1 MRLGAYAA
9 DRRPLAV
16 PAFRRLWA
24 ASAVCAVGGSFSGVA
39 VPTQLYTLTGSSA
52 TVGAA
57 AAVSFGALVVAALWA
72 GALADRVDRR
82 RLLLAAQGA
91 LALTYLGLWV
101 QAGLGGSVAVVLVLV
116 ACQGLSYGAVMVTSG
131 AVVPRLV
138 PRDLLAAATSL
149 SSLVRYGGAIAG
161 PVLAGALIP
170 LLGLDTLYL
179 LDALALSAMLWA
191 VHRLPPLPPLPQ
203 AEPGPAAHAA
213 RLRGGAGGRRS
224 TVGQVLDGFRYLLRR
239 RLLVAV
245 LAVDLAAMVF
255 GLPFSLFPELAQQA
269 FGGAAGGGVELGLLY
284 AAYPVGVF
292 AAGLLSGVFTRV
304 RRHGALMASAAAA
317 WGVAVVLLALAPRL
331 GPALAALAAGGA
343 VNFVLSTCRNAVSQA
358 YTDDAL
364 RGRISGSLTVVVMGG
379 PQLAHVL
386 HGAGAS
392 VLGPRVAIAVGGLLT
407 VAAVAMI
414 VRAVPALWTYTVAQ
428 AAPEPSPAMAAS
440 PGRRP

>member
-1 MRLGAYAA
+1 MRLGAYAV

-82 RLLLAAQGA
+82 RLLLAGQGA

-101 QAGLGGSVAVVLVLV
+101 QAALGGSVAAVLVLV
-116 ACQGLSYGAVMVTSG
+116 ACQGLGFGAVMVTTG

-138 PRDLLAAATSL
+138 PAELLAAATSL

-179 LDALALSAMLWA
+179 LDALALAAMLWA
-191 VHRLPPLPPLPQ
+191 VHRLPPLPPLAQ
-203 AEPGPAAHAA
+203 SGPPAPAKQV
-213 RLRGGAGGRRS
+213 RRPS

-292 AAGLLSGVFTRV
+292 AAGLCSGVFTRF
-304 RRHGALMASAAAA
+304 RRHGALMAGAAAA

-343 VNFVLSTCRNAVSQA
+343 VNFVLSTCRNAISQA
-358 YTDDAL
+358 HTEDAL

-386 HGAGAS
+386 HGAAAS
-392 VLGPRVAIAVGGLLT
+392 VLGPRVAIAAGGLLAVGA
-407 VAAVAMI
+407 VAAI
-414 VRAVPALWTYTVAQ
+414 VRAVPELWTYAVA
-428 AAPEPSPAMAAS
+428 ASTPAPSTAMAAS

>member
-1 MRLGAYAA
+1 MRLGAYAV

-82 RLLLAAQGA
+82 RLLLAGQGA
-91 LALTYLGLWV
+91 LALTYLGLWI
-101 QAGLGGSVAVVLVLV
+101 QAALGGSVAAVLVLV
-116 ACQGLSYGAVMVTSG
+116 ACQGLSYGAVMVTTG

-138 PRDLLAAATSL
+138 PAELLAAATSL

-161 PVLAGALIP
+161 PVLAGALIS

-191 VHRLPPLPPLPQ
+191 VHRLPPLPPLAQ
-203 AEPGPAAHAA
+203 SGPSVRAAQVGA
-213 RLRGGAGGRRS
+213 RRRPS

-292 AAGLLSGVFTRV
+292 AAGLCSGVFTRF
-304 RRHGALMASAAAA
+304 RRHGALMAAAAAA

-343 VNFVLSTCRNAVSQA
+343 VNFVLSTCRNAISQA

-386 HGAGAS
+386 HGAAAS
-392 VLGPRVAIAVGGLLT
+392 MLGPRVAIAAGGLLA
-407 VAAVAMI
+407 VIAVAVI
-414 VRAVPALWTYTVAQ
+414 VRAVPELWTYTVA
-428 AAPEPSPAMAAS
+428 ATVPEPSAATVAS

>member
-1 MRLGAYAA
+1 MRLGAYAV

-57 AAVSFGALVVAALWA
+57 AAVSFGTLVVAALWA

-82 RLLLAAQGA
+82 RLLLAGQGA

-101 QAGLGGSVAVVLVLV
+101 QAALGGSVVTVLVLV
-116 ACQGLSYGAVMVTSG
+116 ACQGLGFGAVMVTTG

-138 PRDLLAAATSL
+138 PAELLAAATSL

-170 LLGLDTLYL
+170 LLGLDKLYL
-179 LDALALSAMLWA
+179 LDALALAAMLWA
-191 VHRLPPLPPLPQ
+191 VHRLPPLRPLAAAGPP
-203 AEPGPAAHAA
+203 APATQV
-213 RLRGGAGGRRS
+213 LRPS
-224 TVGQVLDGFRYLLRR
+224 TRGQVLDGFRYLLRR

-255 GLPFSLFPELAQQA
+255 GLPFALFPELAQQA

-292 AAGLLSGVFTRV
+292 AAGLCSGVFTRF
-304 RRHGALMASAAAA
+304 RRHGALMAAAAAA

-343 VNFVLSTCRNAVSQA
+343 VNFVLSTCRNAISQA

-386 HGAGAS
+386 HGAAAS
-392 VLGPRVAIAVGGLLT
+392 ALGPRVAIAAGGLLA
-407 VAAVAMI
+407 VGAVALI
-414 VRAVPALWTYTVAQ
+414 VRAVPELWTYAVA
-428 AAPEPSPAMAAS
+428 ASAPARSTIAAS
-440 PGRRP
+440 PRRRP

>member
-9 DRRPLAV
+9 DRRPLAI

-52 TVGAA
+52 TAGAA

-82 RLLLAAQGA
+82 RLLLAGQGV
-91 LALTYLGLWV
+91 LALTYLGLWI
-101 QAGLGGSVAVVLVLV
+101 QAALGGSVAAVLVLV
-116 ACQGLSYGAVMVTSG
+116 AGQGLGFGAVMVTTG

-138 PRDLLAAATSL
+138 PAELLAAATSL

-191 VHRLPPLPPLPQ
+191 VHRLPRLPPLAQ
-203 AEPGPAAHAA
+203 APTVQFRVGA
-213 RLRGGAGGRRS
+213 RRQPS

-292 AAGLLSGVFTRV
+292 AAGLCSGAFTRF
-304 RRHGALMASAAAA
+304 RRHGALMTAAAAA

-331 GPALAALAAGGA
+331 GPALAALAVGGA
-343 VNFVLSTCRNAVSQA
+343 VNFVLSTCRNAITQA

-386 HGAGAS
+386 HGAAAAPA
-392 VLGPRVAIAVGGLLT
+392 GPRAAIAAGGLLA
-407 VAAVAMI
+407 VAAVAVI
-414 VRAVPALWTYTVAQ
+414 VRVVPELWTYTVA
-428 AAPEPSPAMAAS
+428 ASAPAPSAAMAAS
-440 PGRRP
+440 AGRRP

>member
-1 MRLGAYAA
+1 MRLGAYAV

-82 RLLLAAQGA
+82 PLLLAGQGA
-91 LALTYLGLWV
+91 LAVTYLGLWV
-101 QAGLGGSVAVVLVLV
+101 QAALGGSVAAVLVLV
-116 ACQGLSYGAVMVTSG
+116 ACQGLGFGAVMVTTG

-138 PRDLLAAATSL
+138 PAELLSAATSL

-179 LDALALSAMLWA
+179 LDALALAAMLWA
-191 VHRLPPLPPLPQ
+191 VHRLPPLPPL
-203 AEPGPAAHAA
+203 AASGLAA
-213 RLRGGAGGRRS
+213 QRGVGARRPS

-292 AAGLLSGVFTRV
+292 AAGLCSGVFTRF
-304 RRHGALMASAAAA
+304 RRHGALMAGAAAA

-343 VNFVLSTCRNAVSQA
+343 VNFVLSTCRNAISQA

-386 HGAGAS
+386 HGAAAAIA
-392 VLGPRVAIAVGGLLT
+392 GPRAAIAAGGLLA
-407 VAAVAMI
+407 VAAVATI
-414 VRAVPALWTYTVAQ
+414 VRVVPELWTYAVAASTPAPS
-428 AAPEPSPAMAAS
+428 AAMTAS